1 MSSLTYH
8 VERILEAEV
17 RAIESEI
24 EGVDARLREVAT
36 RSDEESRI
44 ELIVLRAYRR
54 MLESDLQ
61 SIEEFAREKGLPA
74 LHLGDVRHQITQACT
89 G

>member
-8 VERILEAEV
+8 VERILETEV
-17 RAIESEI
+17 RAIAGEI
-24 EGVDARLREVAT
+24 DGVDARLREVAS
-36 RSDEESRI
+36 RNDDESRI

-54 MLESDLQ
+54 MLESDLE
-61 SIEEFAREKGLPA
+61 SLEAFARERGLLSGVIDGPQP
-74 LHLGDVRHQITQACT
+74 LTQACT